1 MSGFLR
7 RSAPAVNQRM
17 VANHNCPN
25 YDADAALGSSG
36 K

>member
-7 RSAPAVNQRM
+7 NRAVNQRM
-17 VANHNCPN
+17 VVNRNCPN
-25 YDADAALGSSG
+25 YDADAALDSSG

>member
-7 RSAPAVNQRM
+7 ESTVNQRM
-17 VANHNCPN
+17 VANRNCPN